1 MKETDYKMKQFP
13 IICTALSVSLATGAG
28 AFTLSVD
35 PGSTSIA
42 FDQFNDGVST
52 ATNFNNMADGGEAG
66 GVSSVTMPAGAADP
80 QFQYLTPGGSF
91 DPAVYPYMRVQSQG
105 SVGGPSQ
112 VFPLPANGATVLD
125 YTTSASFTE
134 AQLQFIQPLN
144 GSGLRIDP
152 LGGGTATTETFG
164 YDYIMLDRFQTI
176 GLGEFDRDGGLDGWT
191 PNQLDNIS
199 VSAATSSF
207 IATTAGNDSTLTRSG
222 LNIDTSVFQ
231 YLEVSLALDPA
242 SNSRFEFFWG
252 TNTFPGPAGG
262 QSIAITDEL
271 IRDGNLHSYRFDLS
285 DEARWDGNL
294 NVLRLDLLA
303 DADGIAGRSV
313 EVGHVRL
320 MAQIPEPS
328 GTILLLVGL
337 AAGSLVRRR

>member
-1 MKETDYKMKQFP
+1 MKRLPT
-13 IICTALSVSLATGAG
+13 ICTALSASLATGAG

-42 FDQFNDGVST
+42 FDQFNDGIST

-66 GVSSVTMPAGAADP
+66 GVSSATMPAGAADP
-80 QFQYLTPGGSF
+80 QFQYPTPGGSF
-91 DPAVYPYMRVQSQG
+91 DPVVYPYMRVQSQG

-112 VFPLPANGATVLD
+112 VFPLPANGATVLN

-134 AQLQFIQPLN
+134 AQLQFAQPLN

-176 GLGEFDRDGGLDGWT
+176 GLGEFDRDGGLDGWV
-191 PNQLDNIS
+191 PSANGHLSNIS

-207 IATTAGNDSTLTRSG
+207 IATTAGNDPIIQRGG
-222 LNIDTSVFQ
+222 LSIDTNVFQ
-231 YLEVSLALDPA
+231 FLEISLAVDPA
-242 SNSRFEFFWG
+242 SSSRFEFFWG
-252 TNTFPGPAGG
+252 TDSFPGPAGG

-271 IRDGNLHSYRFDLS
+271 IRDGNLHSYRFDMS

-294 NVLRLDLLA
+294 NLLRLDLLA
-303 DADGIAGRSV
+303 DADAQAGRSV
-313 EVGHVRL
+313 EVGYVRL
-320 MAQIPEPS
+320 MAQVPEPS
-328 GTILLLVGL
+328 GTMLLLAGL
-337 AAGSLVRRR
+337 AAGALVRRR